1 MDYQLPVWPYA
12 YGGPSGTGQL
22 KLSADDFQVEEQ
34 LSFEPEGSGEHVF
47 LKIEKRGENTEFVVR
62 HLARFAGVRQR
73 DIGYA
78 GLKDRHART
87 IQWFSIWLP
96 GQADMQW
103 QRLETE
109 SIRVL
114 QAVRHIRKLKHGA
127 IKANHFSIAIK
138 NWQGDISLFTQQLK
152 QIKLNGFP
160 NYFAEQRFGHNG
172 QNINKALAVFQGK
185 RVKRQQRSLYLSAVR
200 SWLFNQ
206 ILAERIRLGCWNR
219 LMKGDL
225 CQLNATH
232 SVFLLEDVDDLLEQR
247 CQQGDIHPTAVL
259 YGAGKMAENTDA
271 GALEQ
276 AVLARYPELTEGL
289 QQAGLKAERRTMRV
303 LPTGLHASQLNTDEW
318 LLDFS
323 LPSGSYA
330 TALLRE
336 LINFS

>member
-12 YGGPSGTGQL
+12 YGGPAGTGQI

-34 LSFEPEGSGEHVF
+34 LSFVPQGSGEHVF
-47 LKIEKRGENTEFVVR
+47 LKIEKQGENTEFVIR

-96 GQADMQW
+96 GQADMDW
-103 QRLETE
+103 KNLETK

-114 QAVRHIRKLKHGA
+114 QAIRHVRKLKHGA

-138 NWQGDISLFTQQLK
+138 NWQGDISLFKQQLE

-185 RVKRQQRSLYLSAVR
+185 RVKRQQRSIYLSAVR

-206 ILAERIRLGCWNR
+206 ILAERIRLERWNR
-219 LMKGDL
+219 LMDGDF

-232 SVFLLEDVDDLLEQR
+232 SVFSLEGINDSLEQR
-247 CQQGDIHPTAVL
+247 CQQGDIHPTAML
-259 YGAGKMAENTDA
+259 YGVGEIAENTEA

-289 QQAGLKAERRTMRV
+289 QQAGLKAERRAMRV
-303 LPTGLHASQLNTDEW
+303 LPAGLQASQLNTDEW
-318 LLDFS
+318 LLNFS